1 MPRKRWTTENEPKCI
16 LEGSYFI
23 MACQG
28 SPLLFISILILFF
41 LFVLTSFCTYILTPI
56 YCFCGIS
63 ECKNDWVS
71 ASCTSSCALLCLF
84 WIFVCFLS
92 TSYVSV
98 FLFLLYFIYYYSYRS
113 LLSNERQKGV
123 HPEWVAGKK
132 DPAGVEL

>member
-1 MPRKRWTTENEPKCI
+1 M
-16 LEGSYFI
+16 
-23 MACQG
+23 
-28 SPLLFISILILFF
+28 
-41 LFVLTSFCTYILTPI
+41 
-56 YCFCGIS
+56 YCFCGIP

-71 ASCTSSCALLCLF
+71 ASCTSSCALFCLF

-123 HPEWVAGKK
+123 DPEWVAGKK
-132 DPAGVEL
+132 DPAGAEL